1 MATEYKVNEMAT
13 KIAEIRKIAEELDA
27 MCGGIQA
34 VKKNIIRLLSSTKM
48 LELNISDV
56 KDFV

>member
-1 MATEYKVNEMAT
+1 MATEYKINEMAA
-13 KIAEIRKIAEELDA
+13 KIAEIRKAAEELDA

-34 VKKNIIRLLSSTKM
+34 VKKNVVRLLSSTKM
-48 LELNISDV
+48 LEINISDV

>member
-1 MATEYKVNEMAT
+1 MATEYKVNEMAE
-13 KIAEIRKIAEELDA
+13 KIAQIRKLAEELDE

-34 VKKNIIRLLSSTKM
+34 VKKNIVRLLSSTKM

-56 KDFV
+56 KDLV

>member
-1 MATEYKVNEMAT
+1 MATEYKVNEMAA
-13 KIAEIRKIAEELDA
+13 KIAEIRKLAEELDA
-27 MCGGIQA
+27 MSGGIQA
-34 VKKNIIRLLSSTKM
+34 IKKNLVRLLSSTKM

>member
-1 MATEYKVNEMAT
+1 MATEYKVSEMAA
-13 KIAEIRKIAEELDA
+13 KIAEIRKLADELDS

-34 VKKNIIRLLSSTKM
+34 VKKNIVRLLSSTKM
-48 LELNISDV
+48 LELNVSDI

>member
-1 MATEYKVNEMAT
+1 MATEYRINEMAA
-13 KIAEIRKIAEELDA
+13 KIAEIRKAAEELDA

-34 VKKNIIRLLSSTKM
+34 VKKNLVRLLSSTKM
-48 LELNISDV
+48 LEINISDV

>member
-1 MATEYKVNEMAT
+1 MATEYKVSEMAA
-13 KIAEIRKIAEELDA
+13 KIAEIRKLAGELDS

-34 VKKNIIRLLSSTKM
+34 VKKNIVRLLSSTKM
-48 LELNISDV
+48 LELNVSDI

>member
-1 MATEYKVNEMAT
+1 MATEYKISEMAA
-13 KIAEIRKIAEELDA
+13 KIAEIRKAAEELDA
-27 MCGGIQA
+27 LCGDIQA

-56 KDFV
+56 KDYV